1 MEDNPEQ
8 MAYLVYMVCRDLLG
22 HLVVMDVT
30 EPKETWEV
38 QGRLDP
44 RDHLVL
50 KERKE
55 RKEDLGP
62 RAPPAKRESE
72 GTKARVELLSCLHT
86 GTGRSAPGKKGTA
99 EIQARYM

>member
-1 MEDNPEQ
+1 MDYRVRME
-8 MAYLVYMVCRDLLG
+8 CRDLLG
-22 HLVVMDVT
+22 LLAVMDVT
-30 EPKETWEV
+30 EPRETWGGR
-38 QGRLDP
+38 GRLDP

-55 RKEDLGP
+55 RKEKLGP
-62 RAPPAKRESE
+62 RAPPAKRKSE